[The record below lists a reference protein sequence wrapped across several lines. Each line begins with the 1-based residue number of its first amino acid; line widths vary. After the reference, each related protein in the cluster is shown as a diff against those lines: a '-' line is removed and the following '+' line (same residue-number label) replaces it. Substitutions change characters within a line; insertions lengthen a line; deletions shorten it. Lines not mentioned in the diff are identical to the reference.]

1 MKIISSFTAAL
12 ATLPRPGGNG
22 YHPRLLGVANIGI
35 RSGLSP
41 EVVAAAL
48 REHTPQGGR
57 RVPDREIADAV
68 QKAMACR
75 SRFSTRYHT
84 AHRWHKPR
92 PTPEAIDAPA
102 FMDALLA
109 EAAGIEETDIWE
121 ASPVRI
127 DWPPEQD
134 AIEVLSRLY
143 APDDVLF
150 IGDTYG
156 RTVKTVAKWLA
167 DIRAGC
173 QIPPHIIPN
182 PLTGQA
188 AQTKAGRPSLR
199 ADACVKS
206 FRFAVAEFD
215 GISRDDQ
222 LRFWWAINVPVCAL
236 IDSGGKSLHAWIRI
250 DDIEIA
256 EKWTAIVEGLLFG
269 RHLIPL
275 GCDAACR
282 NEARL
287 SRLPGHFRKEKGRWQ
302 RILYLAPK
310 GRAIHASA

>member
-1 MKIISSFTAAL
+1 MKITNSFAAAL
-12 ATLPRPGGNG
+12 SSLPRPGGNG

-41 EVVAAAL
+41 DEVAAAL
-48 REHTPQGGR
+48 RAHTPQGGR

-68 QKAMACR
+68 TKAMDGR
-75 SRFSTRYHT
+75 PNFPTRRRP
-84 AHRWHKPR
+84 ARRWHTPCPAPKTFDV
-92 PTPEAIDAPA
+92 PTFMRRMQREAD
-102 FMDALLA
+102 
-109 EAAGIEETDIWE
+109 GIEEADIWA

-134 AIEVLSRLY
+134 AIEILSRLY

-156 RTVKTVAKWLA
+156 RRVRTVADWMA
-167 DIRAGC
+167 HFRAGRP
-173 QIPPHIIPN
+173 IPPHIIPN

-188 AQTKAGRPSLR
+188 APTKAGRPSLR

-215 GISRDDQ
+215 GMSREDQ
-222 LRFWWAINVPVCAL
+222 LRFWWSINVPVCAL
-236 IDSGGKSLHAWIRI
+236 IDSGGKSLHAWIRM
-250 DDIEIA
+250 DDIATTEM
-256 EKWTAIVEGLLFG
+256 WTKLVEGEIF
-269 RHLIPL
+269 RRFLIPL

-287 SRLPGHFRKEKGRWQ
+287 SRLPGHFRTEKGRWQ
-302 RILYLAPK
+302 RILYLAQK